1 MAFAVRS
8 AARPALASRRSAAA
22 AAPRRASVVR
32 AEGENTPAVPAET
45 PAVVQAVSAPTPAA
59 PMPVAAPVAV
69 KAPTIAEAM
78 AFKAEPEIING
89 RLCMLAFVAAVGAEL
104 ATGEPVL
111 QQFKDQPV
119 LVVVAAALFAWASLV
134 PVLLG
139 KKSDS
144 TTLGPF
150 RPSAEL
156 LNGRAAMLGFASL
169 LAVEGF
175 KHTALF

>member
-1 MAFAVRS
+1 MRFSALSSEALIIERGDAAVLA
-8 AARPALASRRSAAA
+8 AARADTALRCTLGAALFG
-22 AAPRRASVVR
+22 V
-32 AEGENTPAVPAET
+32 GLTP
-45 PAVVQAVSAPTPAA
+45 
-59 PMPVAAPVAV
+59 
-69 KAPTIAEAM
+69 I
-78 AFKAEPEIING
+78 
-89 RLCMLAFVAAVGAEL
+89 AAVGAEL

>member
-1 MAFAVRS
+1 
-8 AARPALASRRSAAA
+8 
-22 AAPRRASVVR
+22 
-32 AEGENTPAVPAET
+32 
-45 PAVVQAVSAPTPAA
+45 
-59 PMPVAAPVAV
+59 
-69 KAPTIAEAM
+69 M

-104 ATGEPVL
+104 ATGESVL
-111 QQFKDQPV
+111 QQFKDQPYLV
-119 LVVVAAALFAWASLV
+119 LAAAALFSWASLV

-169 LAVEGF
+169 ITVEAI